1 MNASSVDSGTNKPV
15 LVFDIGGVL
24 YENIGFDVLQQLT
37 GKSAQETRD
46 LWLNCKTVDLF
57 ETGRIGPEEFGNAIV
72 KDLHFDLSP
81 QQFLDEFVTWP
92 KGFYQGAQALIAELR
107 KTHTVG
113 CFSNSNVL
121 HWREEFD
128 AMFDFALA
136 SHRIGVAKPKQAA
149 FHYLKKYLQET
160 VGESS
165 GNTCFFDDS
174 QTNIEA
180 GREAGLNAMLAY
192 GFDELVE
199 VLDRENIYKSQ

>member
-1 MNASSVDSGTNKPV
+1 MTKSV

-24 YENIGFDVLQQLT
+24 YENIGFDVLQELT

-92 KGFYQGAQALIAELR
+92 KGFYRGAEALIAELR
-107 KTHTVG
+107 KTYTVG

-121 HWREEFD
+121 HWRDEFD
-128 AMFDFALA
+128 AMFDFSLA

-149 FHYLKKYLQET
+149 FQYLKNYLKET
-160 VGESS
+160 VGAS
-165 GNTCFFDDS
+165 GNICFFDDS

-180 GREAGLNAMLAY
+180 GKEAGLNAILTY

-199 VLDRENIYKSQ
+199 VLDRKISIKTNV